1 MRDECSQGYLDM
13 SHRDAA
19 AAAPTPDV
27 FGFDDVFTPR
37 FVHLTYHQLL
47 QKGLKFSSRDMV
59 IGQYLRYVLST
70 VTRGSLTCARR
81 LGLTVCVCV
90 CVCFRPESAATPG
103 RSVSAAGQP
112 GVRTHKPLA
121 GVHVQLDIRV
131 LHQLGLGSSGSRW

>member
-1 MRDECSQGYLDM
+1 MGHHGCLQGYLDM

-59 IGQYLRYVLST
+59 IGQYLRFVLST
-70 VTRGSLTCARR
+70 GVHWRAA
-81 LGLTVCVCV
+81 GLDCVCVCV
-90 CVCFRPESAATPG
+90 CVC
-103 RSVSAAGQP
+103 VW
-112 GVRTHKPLA
+112 
-121 GVHVQLDIRV
+121 
-131 LHQLGLGSSGSRW
+131 LGAQ